1 MGKVVSYGSTSGH
14 AFCHDP
20 QPAVPSS
27 RLRGRIKT
35 VTHLVF
41 AVREKGPNPCKTMR
55 DCEMPTL
62 ERTVSEPSFGSLP
75 EAAGRWKYFSIS
87 SLAQAFLLVML
98 ARAPFSWVA
107 PVLKPVDVRES
118 VHLVAP
124 DPTPPQTHDEPIAV
138 QKPLPRP
145 KISPKLQVKVPE
157 VKPPTIEVP
166 KVEIAKATPPTI
178 PAPPLPKAPRKVVT
192 PDFGSSAPVTL
203 QKPPRQVQTGGFG
216 DPNGVPANPNSP
228 PGKGPMIAKL
238 GSFDL
243 PSGPGTGNGT
253 GGATGARGTVASAGF
268 GSGIAGPGQGGVG
281 PSGGERKVQTTNFA
295 SADPGPPPDA
305 PKRQAPTSPSRDTP
319 VSLLSKPAPVYTAEA
334 RQKKIEGDVELDVE
348 FTASGQVHVLR
359 VVQGLGYGL
368 DEAAVA
374 AAQQIRFNPA
384 RRDGQPIDSHGRL
397 RIVFR
402 LS

>member
-1 MGKVVSYGSTSGH
+1 MQML
-14 AFCHDP
+14 D
-20 QPAVPSS
+20 
-27 RLRGRIKT
+27 
-35 VTHLVF
+35 
-41 AVREKGPNPCKTMR
+41 
-55 DCEMPTL
+55 L
-62 ERTVSEPSFGSLP
+62 ERAVSAPSFASLP
-75 EAAGRWKYFSIS
+75 DDASRWKYFSMS
-87 SLAQAFLLVML
+87 SVAQAVLLVVL
-98 ARAPFSWVA
+98 ARLPFSWAA
-107 PVLKPVDVRES
+107 PVIKPGDVRDS

-124 DPTPPQTHDEPIAV
+124 DLTPPPQTHDEPIAV
-138 QKPLPRP
+138 QNPLPKP
-145 KISPKLQVKVPE
+145 KITPKLEVKVPE
-157 VKPPTIEVP
+157 VKPPVLEMP
-166 KVEIAKATPPTI
+166 KKEVEIAKATPPTI

-228 PGKGPMIAKL
+228 PGKGPTIAKL

-253 GGATGARGTVASAGF
+253 GGATGVRGAIASAGF

-281 PSGGERKVQTTNFA
+281 PSGERKVQATNFA
-295 SADPGPPPDA
+295 SADPGPLPDA
-305 PKRQAPTSPSRDTP
+305 PKRQAQTPPSRETP
-319 VSLLSKPAPVYTAEA
+319 VSLLSKPTPVYTAEA

-368 DEAAVA
+368 DEAAVT

>member
-1 MGKVVSYGSTSGH
+1 
-14 AFCHDP
+14 
-20 QPAVPSS
+20 
-27 RLRGRIKT
+27 
-35 VTHLVF
+35 
-41 AVREKGPNPCKTMR
+41 
-55 DCEMPTL
+55 
-62 ERTVSEPSFGSLP
+62 
-75 EAAGRWKYFSIS
+75 
-87 SLAQAFLLVML
+87 
-98 ARAPFSWVA
+98 
-107 PVLKPVDVRES
+107 
-118 VHLVAP
+118 
-124 DPTPPQTHDEPIAV
+124 
-138 QKPLPRP
+138 
-145 KISPKLQVKVPE
+145 
-157 VKPPTIEVP
+157 
-166 KVEIAKATPPTI
+166 
-178 PAPPLPKAPRKVVT
+178 
-192 PDFGSSAPVTL
+192 
-203 QKPPRQVQTGGFG
+203 
-216 DPNGVPANPNSP
+216 
-228 PGKGPMIAKL
+228 MIAKL

-281 PSGGERKVQTTNFA
+281 PSGGGERKVQATNFA
-295 SADPGPPPDA
+295 SADPAPLPDAAKRQPPP
-305 PKRQAPTSPSRDTP
+305 SPSRDTP
-319 VSLLSKPAPVYTAEA
+319 VSLLSKPAPIYTAEA

>member
-1 MGKVVSYGSTSGH
+1 
-14 AFCHDP
+14 
-20 QPAVPSS
+20 
-27 RLRGRIKT
+27 
-35 VTHLVF
+35 
-41 AVREKGPNPCKTMR
+41 
-55 DCEMPTL
+55 
-62 ERTVSEPSFGSLP
+62 
-75 EAAGRWKYFSIS
+75 
-87 SLAQAFLLVML
+87 
-98 ARAPFSWVA
+98 
-107 PVLKPVDVRES
+107 
-118 VHLVAP
+118 
-124 DPTPPQTHDEPIAV
+124 
-138 QKPLPRP
+138 
-145 KISPKLQVKVPE
+145 
-157 VKPPTIEVP
+157 
-166 KVEIAKATPPTI
+166 
-178 PAPPLPKAPRKVVT
+178 
-192 PDFGSSAPVTL
+192 
-203 QKPPRQVQTGGFG
+203 
-216 DPNGVPANPNSP
+216 
-228 PGKGPMIAKL
+228 MIAKL

-253 GGATGARGTVASAGF
+253 GGATGARGTIASAGF

-281 PSGGERKVQTTNFA
+281 PSGGERKVQATNFA
-295 SADPGPPPDA
+295 SADPGPLPDA

-348 FTASGQVHVLR
+348 FAASGQVHVLR

>member
-1 MGKVVSYGSTSGH
+1 MQTLESVVS
-14 AFCHDP
+14 A
-20 QPAVPSS
+20 
-27 RLRGRIKT
+27 
-35 VTHLVF
+35 
-41 AVREKGPNPCKTMR
+41 
-55 DCEMPTL
+55 
-62 ERTVSEPSFGSLP
+62 PSFASLP
-75 EAAGRWKYFSIS
+75 NEAGRWRYFSAS
-87 SLAQAFLLVML
+87 SVTQAVLLVVL
-98 ARAPFSWVA
+98 ARLPFSWAA
-107 PVLKPVDVRES
+107 PVLQPVDVRDN

-124 DPTPPQTHDEPIAV
+124 DLTPPPETHDEPIAV

-145 KISPKLQVKVPE
+145 QITPKLEVKVPE
-157 VKPPTIEVP
+157 VKPPAIEVP
-166 KVEIAKATPPTI
+166 KKEIEIAKVTPPSI
-178 PAPPLPKAPRKVVT
+178 PMPKAPRRVVST
-192 PDFGSSAPVTL
+192 DFGSSAPVTL

-253 GGATGARGTVASAGF
+253 GGASGAKGTVASAGF

-281 PSGGERKVQTTNFA
+281 PSAGKKVQATNFG
-295 SADPGPPPDA
+295 SADPAPLPDT
-305 PKRQAPTSPSRDTP
+305 PKRQVSTTESKDTP
-319 VSLLSKPAPVYTAEA
+319 VSLLSKPTPVYTAEA
-334 RQKKIEGDVELDVE
+334 RQKRIEGDVELDVE
-348 FTASGQVHVLR
+348 FTASGQIHVLR

-368 DEAAVA
+368 DEAAVT

-384 RRDGQPIDSHGRL
+384 RRDGQPVDSHGRL